1 MVCTVTNFPQCYSF
15 ASKEPE
21 FATRTLHCTSMLP
34 NCQSQRSM
42 FLFCKMFARFT
53 LSFGL
58 LIRLHTTHAH
68 IIEFTR
74 LKNKRPFRFMISL
87 VESLVSL
94 QFSYGFRMG
103 SMCVCGSVFVR
114 CFSVPNS
121 VNSVCMD
128 HVAILVCPHGNE
140 FDGIV
145 FEIEMNV
152 FM

>member
-1 MVCTVTNFPQCYSF
+1 MLQLCLKKNQNLRQEHCTVLLCYQTASVSVLCSYF
-15 ASKEPE
+15 AKCS
-21 FATRTLHCTSMLP
+21 LDS
-34 NCQSQRSM
+34 RSVLG
-42 FLFCKMFARFT
+42 FLFDCI
-53 LSFGL
+53 L
-58 LIRLHTTHAH
+58 HAH

-103 SMCVCGSVFVR
+103 SMCVCGSVLVR